1 MNKITVPVAKS
12 EERLETTQEVNIN
25 ASLEIEN
32 KNLKNSLAEK
42 EHQLDALAR
51 EITLLKEQIEQI
63 ETEKDES
70 EDTEELLSYL
80 LQEIRDGLDTAFH
93 GFTTEMADILSVS
106 LAKILGEALVDKEI
120 ALSVIRN
127 VIEQE
132 NLLDILQVRVSARDF
147 ELVSNHSN
155 FDDLQKLHF
164 VPDLSVETG
173 GCILQLRSG
182 LVDGRVDVQLKS
194 LTELM
199 KMAIN

>member
-1 MNKITVPVAKS
+1 MNKITVPVAKT
-12 EERLETTQEVNIN
+12 EGLPAKTQEVDVSFSIE
-25 ASLEIEN
+25 LEN
-32 KNLKNSLAEK
+32 KNLRNLIAQKDD
-42 EHQLDALAR
+42 QLEALSH
-51 EITLLKEQIEQI
+51 EIILLKEKIEEI
-63 ETEKDES
+63 ETEKGQN
-70 EDTEELLSYL
+70 EDAEELLSFL
-80 LQEIRDGLDTAFH
+80 LQEIRDGMDTAFH
-93 GFTTEMADILSVS
+93 GFTTEMADIISVS

-147 ELVSNHSN
+147 ELVSSHSN
-155 FDDLQKLHF
+155 FEDLQKLHF

-194 LTELM
+194 LIELM